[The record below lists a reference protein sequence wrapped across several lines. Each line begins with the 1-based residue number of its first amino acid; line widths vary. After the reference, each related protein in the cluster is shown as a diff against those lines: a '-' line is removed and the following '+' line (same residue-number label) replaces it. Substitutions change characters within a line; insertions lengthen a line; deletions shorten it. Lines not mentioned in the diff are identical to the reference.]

1 MKKLGNPELFDNDS
15 ECPETSWGK
24 KFRNTRLVFRKQ
36 DGKLEFHTYGGD
48 SRPDAFISQIK
59 RAEKYIGLDDF
70 DYIRLYTTD
79 NNPGHF
85 MVESSPEPVF
95 SQCQIDESSNCL
107 KAFKA
112 KQFHPDLIICPDFQF
127 SSWLNFDY
135 ESYVQKIRKA
145 ALDLPSIHKVCWRGL
160 ARPRHSN
167 RALLCEMSN
176 LHPDYIDAK
185 HTGSNKNKNDY
196 LAMNDMVSKYKY
208 LIDTQAHGFSGRLK
222 YLMNSNRLIF
232 MQDRF
237 YKTFI
242 EEDLKPFKHYIP
254 VKYDFSDLIDKIQWA
269 ESHPEESE
277 AINKNMFEFACKN
290 LSVNSINRKWKE
302 LLNKPITFS

>member
-1 MKKLGNPELFDNDS
+1 MKNLGSPEIFDNDS

-24 KFRNTRLVFRKQ
+24 KFRNTRLVFRKK
-36 DGKLEFHTYGGD
+36 DGKLEFHTYLGD
-48 SRPDAFISQIK
+48 SRPGSFIYQIE
-59 RAEKYIGLDDF
+59 RADKDIGLDDF
-70 DYIRLYTTD
+70 NYIRLYTTD
-79 NNPGHF
+79 NNPGHS

-95 SQCQIDESSNCL
+95 SQCQVDESSYCS
-107 KAFKA
+107 KDFKA

-127 SSWLNFDY
+127 SSWLSFDY
-135 ESYVQKIRKA
+135 ESYVQKIRES
-145 ALDLPSIHKVCWRGL
+145 ALDTPSIHKVCWRGL
-160 ARPRHSN
+160 ARPQHSN
-167 RALLCEMSN
+167 RSLLCEMSN
-176 LHPDYIDAK
+176 LYPDYIDAK

-196 LAMNDMVSKYKY
+196 LAMDDMVSQYKY

-232 MQDRF
+232 IQDRF

-242 EEDLKPFKHYIP
+242 EDDLKPFEHYIP
-254 VKYDFSDLIDKIQWA
+254 VKYNFSDLIEKIKWA

-277 AINKNMFEFACKN
+277 AINNNMFEFASKN

-302 LLNKPITFS
+302 LLNDKPSM